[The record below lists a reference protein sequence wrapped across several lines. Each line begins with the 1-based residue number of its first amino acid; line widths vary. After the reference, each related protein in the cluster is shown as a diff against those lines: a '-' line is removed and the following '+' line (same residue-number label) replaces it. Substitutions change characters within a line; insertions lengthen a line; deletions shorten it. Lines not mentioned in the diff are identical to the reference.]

1 MLRGRLFHVP
11 PFLMF
16 AEEPIHFTL
25 LMPFKLNR
33 SWDGGK
39 RVLGAADLT
48 VKMVNTNREVL
59 LGRQFEYHW
68 EDSGCIAPQ
77 GLAAMGKPL
86 GGLHKV
92 DAVIGPACSA
102 ACQVTSCLSSGQLI
116 PQISWGCTSS
126 SWSNKEEF
134 GMVGLP
140 SLPACAVQTHTCEH
154 VPHECTP
161 RGLAIC
167 RHITEQRHLM

>member
-102 ACQVTSCLSSGQLI
+102 ACQVTSCLSSGQLN
-116 PQISWGCTSS
+116 PRSAGDALQAAGQIKRNSAWWGFPLCLHVQCKRIHANMYRMNAPPGALQSAATSPNS
-126 SWSNKEEF
+126 
-134 GMVGLP
+134 G
-140 SLPACAVQTHTCEH
+140 T
-154 VPHECTP
+154 
-161 RGLAIC
+161 
-167 RHITEQRHLM
+167 